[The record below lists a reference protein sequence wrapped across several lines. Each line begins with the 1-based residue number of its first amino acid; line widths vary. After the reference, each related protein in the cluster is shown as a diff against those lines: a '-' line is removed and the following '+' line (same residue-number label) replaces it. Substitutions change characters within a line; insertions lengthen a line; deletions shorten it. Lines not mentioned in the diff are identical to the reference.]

1 MAGPARIASFSG
13 DYRFLSNF
21 APIPG
26 GLEYEGLRFPTLEH
40 AFAAAKSLDPAV
52 RQAIAA
58 LPTPGQAKRAGRAVV
73 LRADW
78 EARKLTIMSELLT
91 QKFSREPF
99 ASALRAT
106 GEAELVEGN
115 NWGDRFWGVCD
126 GEGQNHLG
134 RLLMDLRARL
144 VDSGPDD

>member
-40 AFAAAKSLDPAV
+40 AFAAAKSLDLTV
-52 RQAIAA
+52 RQVIAA
-58 LPTPGQAKRAGRAVV
+58 LPTPGQAKQAGRAVT
-73 LRADW
+73 LRPDW
-78 EARKLTIMSELLT
+78 ESRKLAIMNDLLA

-106 GEAELVEGN
+106 GQAELVEGN

-134 RLLMDLRARL
+134 RLLMDLRTRL
-144 VDSGPDD
+144 AEPVSDL